1 MTKIKSKAD
10 PIFAAIEKHKAACA
24 AYEKTRKVVGKMLPN
39 DPRCKAARAAD
50 RKAAAQETKTLA
62 VLLGCRPTTLVGA
75 VATLEHVARPE
86 WLAKGMN
93 YTKET
98 VLSAV
103 TGYEEDA
110 VGEDLINLAKSF
122 PLRLAAALRKIIG
135 QASPAG

>member
-1 MTKIKSKAD
+1 MTKTKSKAD

-24 AYEKTRKVVGKMLPN
+24 AYEKTRKVYGNMLPN
-39 DPRCKAARAAD
+39 DPRYKASRAAD
-50 RKAAAQETKTLA
+50 RKAAAQERKTLV

-75 VATLEHVARPE
+75 VAALEHVARPE
-86 WLAKGMN
+86 WLAKGVN

-98 VLSAV
+98 VLSAI

-122 PLRLAAALRKIIG
+122 PLRLAASLIDIIG
-135 QASPAG
+135 PEAEAR